1 MKNKTKDS
9 AIFTFSGRSAIVTGA
24 SRGIG
29 KIIAIQLAKAGVKV
43 AVVGR
48 NKERTESV
56 ALQIQSEGGNARA
69 IIGDISSEK
78 ECERIVKET
87 AEQFGGVDILVNCA
101 GNLTSTKIEDITRQE
116 WDDILSTNLS
126 GTFFM
131 TQKAIPYLEKS
142 KAGRII
148 NISSNAGRMGG
159 YANSQAY
166 TASKGGIIAITK
178 GIARQLAPKNITVN
192 VVCPGTTV
200 TEMSQLYDEK
210 TMETLV
216 GRIPM
221 GRLGQPED
229 TAAAVCFFASEEAG
243 WITGATLDVNGGM
256 YM

>member
-1 MKNKTKDS
+1 MKS
-9 AIFTFSGRSAIVTGA
+9 IFTFIGRTAIVTGA
-24 SRGIG
+24 TRGIG
-29 KIIAIQLAKAGVKV
+29 KSIAIQLARAGVKV

-48 NKERTESV
+48 NAERAENVVS
-56 ALQIQSEGGNARA
+56 QIMLEGGTALK
-69 IIGDISSEK
+69 IIGDISSEE

-87 AEQFGGVDILVNCA
+87 ADQFGGIDILVNCA
-101 GNLTSTKIEDITRQE
+101 GNLTSTKIEDITRHE
-116 WDDILSTNLS
+116 WDNIISTNLS

-131 TQKAIPYLEKS
+131 IQKAIPYLEKS
-142 KAGRII
+142 KAGRVI

-166 TASKGGIIAITK
+166 TATKGGIIAITK

-192 VVCPGTTV
+192 VVCPGTTI
-200 TEMSQLYDEK
+200 TEMSQLYDDK
-210 TMETLV
+210 TKATLLS
-216 GRIPM
+216 RIPM

>member
-1 MKNKTKDS
+1 MSEKS
-9 AIFTFSGRSAIVTGA
+9 LFTFSGRSAIVTGA
-24 SRGIG
+24 TRGIG
-29 KIIAIQLAKAGVKV
+29 KAIALHLAKAGVKV

-48 NKERTESV
+48 NSERADIVVS
-56 ALQIQSEGGNARA
+56 QINNTGSIACK
-69 IIGDISSEK
+69 IIGDISSDE
-78 ECERIVKET
+78 ECDRIVNQ
-87 AEQFGGVDILVNCA
+87 AVDCFGGLDILVNCA
-101 GNLTSTKIEDITRQE
+101 GNLTSTRIEDITREE
-116 WDDILSTNLS
+116 WDNILSTNLS

-131 TQKAIPYLEKS
+131 TQKAIPFLEQS

-178 GIARQLAPKNITVN
+178 GIARQLASKNITVN
-192 VVCPGTTV
+192 VVCPGTTE
-200 TEMSQLYDEK
+200 TEMSQLYDED
-210 TMETLV
+210 TMATLV

-221 GRLGQPED
+221 GRLGRPED

-243 WITGATLDVNGGM
+243 FITGAVLDVNGGM

>member
-1 MKNKTKDS
+1 MRRP
-9 AIFTFSGRSAIVTGA
+9 IFTLEGRTAIVTGA
-24 SRGIG
+24 TRGIG
-29 KIIAIQLAKAGVKV
+29 KSIAIQLARAGVKV
-43 AVVGR
+43 MVVGR
-48 NKERTESV
+48 NTERADAVVS
-56 ALQIQSEGGNARA
+56 QIKADSGIAFRVV
-69 IIGDISSEK
+69 GDISSDQ
-78 ECERIVKET
+78 ECERIMKET
-87 AEQFGGVDILVNCA
+87 VEHFGGVDILVNCA
-101 GNLTSTKIEDITRQE
+101 GNLTSTKVEEITREE

-131 TQKAIPYLEKS
+131 IQKAIPYLEKS

-178 GIARQLAPKNITVN
+178 GIARQLAPRNITVN

-216 GRIPM
+216 GRIPL

-229 TAAAVCFFASEEAG
+229 TAAAVCFFASEETG

>member
-1 MKNKTKDS
+1 MS
-9 AIFTFSGRSAIVTGA
+9 SIFTFDGRTAIVTGGT
-24 SRGIG
+24 RGIG
-29 KIIAIQLAKAGVKV
+29 KVIAMQLAKAGVKV

-48 NKERTESV
+48 DARKAKEVVDLIKQNHGEAV
-56 ALQIQSEGGNARA
+56 PV
-69 IIGDISSEK
+69 IGDLKSEK
-78 ECERIVKET
+78 ECFRIVDEVAK
-87 AEQFGGVDILVNCA
+87 AFGQIDILVNNA
-101 GNLTSTKIEDITRQE
+101 GGLTSTKIEDITRDE
-116 WDDILSTNLS
+116 WDDILSVNLS

-131 TQKAIPYLEKS
+131 IQATIPYLEKS
-142 KAGRII
+142 KAGRVI

-166 TASKGGIIAITK
+166 TASKGGVIAITK
-178 GIARQLAPKNITVN
+178 GIARQLAPRNITVN

-210 TMETLV
+210 TKETLV
-216 GRIPM
+216 SWIPM

>member
-1 MKNKTKDS
+1 MNS
-9 AIFTFSGRSAIVTGA
+9 IFTLSGRTAIVTGA
-24 SRGIG
+24 TRGIG
-29 KIIAIQLAKAGVKV
+29 KSIAIMLAKAGANVV
-43 AVVGR
+43 VVGR
-48 NKERTESV
+48 NEERADQVVDIIE
-56 ALQIQSEGGNARA
+56 LEGGNAVKV
-69 IIGDISSEK
+69 IGDISSEK
-78 ECERIVKET
+78 ECKRIVEVAVLKY
-87 AEQFGGVDILVNCA
+87 GGLDILVNCA

-142 KAGRII
+142 KAGRVI

-178 GIARQLAPKNITVN
+178 GIARQLAPRNITVN

-210 TMETLV
+210 TMEALV
-216 GRIPM
+216 SRIPM
-221 GRLGQPED
+221 GRLGKPED

-243 WITGATLDVNGGM
+243 FITGATLDVNGGM

>member
-1 MKNKTKDS
+1 MS
-9 AIFTFSGRSAIVTGA
+9 EESLFTLSGSSAIVTGA
-24 SRGIG
+24 TRGIG
-29 KIIAIQLAKAGVKV
+29 KAIALHLAKAGVKV

-48 NKERTESV
+48 NSERADIVVS
-56 ALQIQSEGGNARA
+56 QIREAGGIGYK
-69 IIGDISSEK
+69 IIGDISSDV
-78 ECERIVKET
+78 ECDRIVNKAVECL
-87 AEQFGGVDILVNCA
+87 GGLDILVNCA
-101 GNLTSTKIEDITRQE
+101 GNLTSTKIESITREE

-142 KAGRII
+142 KAGRVI

-178 GIARQLAPKNITVN
+178 GIARQLAPRNITVN
-192 VVCPGTTV
+192 VVCPGTTE
-200 TEMSQLYDEK
+200 TEMSQLYDEQ
-210 TMETLV
+210 TLATLI

-221 GRLGQPED
+221 GRLGKPED
-229 TAAAVCFFASEEAG
+229 TAAAVCFFASKEASF
-243 WITGATLDVNGGM
+243 ITGAVLDVNGGM

>member
-1 MKNKTKDS
+1 MNS
-9 AIFTFSGRSAIVTGA
+9 IFTLSGRTAIVTGA
-24 SRGIG
+24 TRGIG
-29 KIIAIQLAKAGVKV
+29 RTIAVQLARAGVKV

-48 NKERTESV
+48 NTERANIVVS
-56 ALQIQSEGGNARA
+56 LIRSEGGTACA
-69 IIGDISSEK
+69 IIGNVSSDK

-87 AEQFGGVDILVNCA
+87 ASVFGGIDILVNCA

-131 TQKAIPYLEKS
+131 TQKTLPYLEKS
-142 KAGRII
+142 KAGRVI

-178 GIARQLAPKNITVN
+178 GIARQLAPRNITVN
-192 VVCPGTTV
+192 VVCPGTTM
-200 TEMSQLYDEK
+200 TEMSQLYDEN

-216 GRIPM
+216 SRIPM
-221 GRLGQPED
+221 GRLGLPED

-243 WITGATLDVNGGM
+243 FITGATLDVNGGM

>member
-1 MKNKTKDS
+1 MIEKPL
-9 AIFTFSGRSAIVTGA
+9 FTFSGRSAIVTGA
-24 SRGIG
+24 TRGIG
-29 KIIAIQLAKAGVKV
+29 KTIALHLAKAGIKV

-48 NKERTESV
+48 NSERADLVVSQIKEV
-56 ALQIQSEGGNARA
+56 GGIACK
-69 IIGDISSEK
+69 IIGDISSDE
-78 ECERIVKET
+78 ECDRIVRQT
-87 AEQFGGVDILVNCA
+87 VDCFGGLDILVNCA
-101 GNLTSTKIEDITRQE
+101 GNLTSTKIENITREE

-142 KAGRII
+142 KAGRVI

-178 GIARQLAPKNITVN
+178 GIARQLASRKITVN
-192 VVCPGTTV
+192 VVCPGTTE
-200 TEMSQLYDEK
+200 TEMSKLYDEQ
-210 TMETLV
+210 TMATLV

-221 GRLGQPED
+221 GRLGKPED

-243 WITGATLDVNGGM
+243 FITGAVLDVNGGM

>member
-1 MKNKTKDS
+1 MSKP
-9 AIFTFSGRSAIVTGA
+9 IFTLEGRTAIVTGA
-24 SRGIG
+24 TRGIG
-29 KIIAIQLAKAGVKV
+29 KSIAIQLAKAGVKV

-48 NKERTESV
+48 NAELADSV
-56 ALQIQSEGGNARA
+56 VSQIEADGGIAYKVV
-69 IIGDISSEK
+69 GDISSDK
-78 ECERIVKET
+78 ECERIVAET
-87 AEQFGGVDILVNCA
+87 AKHFGGVDILVNCA
-101 GNLTSTKIEDITRQE
+101 GNLTSTKLEDISRDE

-142 KAGRII
+142 KAGRVI

-178 GIARQLAPKNITVN
+178 GIARQLAQRNITVN

-210 TMETLV
+210 TMATLV

-221 GRLGQPED
+221 GRLGRPED

>member
-1 MKNKTKDS
+1 MNS
-9 AIFTFSGRSAIVTGA
+9 IFTLSERTAIVTGA
-24 SRGIG
+24 TRGIG
-29 KIIAIQLAKAGVKV
+29 KSIAIMLAKAGTNVV
-43 AVVGR
+43 VVGR
-48 NKERTESV
+48 NEERADQVVDIIERD
-56 ALQIQSEGGNARA
+56 GGNALKV
-69 IIGDISSEK
+69 IGDISSEK
-78 ECERIVKET
+78 ECKRIIESAVLKY
-87 AEQFGGVDILVNCA
+87 GGLDILVNCA

-142 KAGRII
+142 KAGRVI

-178 GIARQLAPKNITVN
+178 GIARQLAPRNITVN

-216 GRIPM
+216 SRIPI

-243 WITGATLDVNGGM
+243 FITGATLDVNGGM

>member
-1 MKNKTKDS
+1 MSKP
-9 AIFTFSGRSAIVTGA
+9 IFTLEGRTAIVTGA
-24 SRGIG
+24 TRGIG
-29 KIIAIQLAKAGVKV
+29 KSIAIQLAKAGVKV
-43 AVVGR
+43 VVVGR
-48 NKERTESV
+48 NAERADAVVTQIKED
-56 ALQIQSEGGNARA
+56 GGIAYKVV
-69 IIGDISSEK
+69 GDISSDQ
-78 ECERIVKET
+78 ECERIVKGT
-87 AEQFGGVDILVNCA
+87 AEYFGGVDILVNCA
-101 GNLTSTKIEDITRQE
+101 GNLTSTKVKDITREE

-131 TQKAIPYLEKS
+131 IQKAIPYLEKS
-142 KAGRII
+142 KAGRVI

-178 GIARQLAPKNITVN
+178 GIARQLAPMNITVN
-192 VVCPGTTV
+192 VVCPGTTM

-216 GRIPM
+216 GRIPL

>member
-1 MKNKTKDS
+1 MGDL
-9 AIFTFSGRSAIVTGA
+9 FTFSGRIAIVTGA
-24 SRGIG
+24 TRGIG
-29 KIIAIQLAKAGVKV
+29 KAIAFHLAKAGVKV

-48 NKERTESV
+48 NSERADNVVSHINEV
-56 ALQIQSEGGNARA
+56 GGIASK
-69 IIGDISSEK
+69 IIGDISSDV
-78 ECERIVKET
+78 ECDKIVKQT
-87 AEQFGGVDILVNCA
+87 VDRFGGLDILVNCA
-101 GNLTSTKIEDITRQE
+101 GNLTSTKIENITRKE
-116 WDDILSTNLS
+116 WDSILSTNLS

-142 KAGRII
+142 KAGRVI

-178 GIARQLAPKNITVN
+178 GIARQLAPRNITVN
-192 VVCPGTTV
+192 VVCPGTTE
-200 TEMSQLYDEK
+200 TEMSQLYDEQ
-210 TMETLV
+210 TMATLV

-221 GRLGQPED
+221 GRLGKPED

-243 WITGATLDVNGGM
+243 FITGAVLDVNGGM

>member
-1 MKNKTKDS
+1 MSKP
-9 AIFTFSGRSAIVTGA
+9 IFTLEGRTAIVTGA
-24 SRGIG
+24 TRGIG
-29 KIIAIQLAKAGVKV
+29 KSIAIQLAKAGVKV
-43 AVVGR
+43 SVVGR
-48 NKERTESV
+48 NSERANAVVS
-56 ALQIQSEGGNARA
+56 QIEADGGIAYKVV
-69 IIGDISSEK
+69 GDISSDK
-78 ECERIVKET
+78 ECERIVAET
-87 AEQFGGVDILVNCA
+87 ATHFGGVDILVNCA
-101 GNLTSTKIEDITRQE
+101 GNLTSTKLEDISREE
-116 WDDILSTNLS
+116 WDDILSTNLL

-142 KAGRII
+142 KAGRVI

-178 GIARQLAPKNITVN
+178 GIARQLAPRNITVN

-210 TMETLV
+210 TMATLV

-221 GRLGQPED
+221 GRLGLPED

>member
-1 MKNKTKDS
+1 MNS
-9 AIFTFSGRSAIVTGA
+9 IFTLSERTAIVTGA
-24 SRGIG
+24 TRGIG
-29 KIIAIQLAKAGVKV
+29 KSIAIMLAKAGTNVV
-43 AVVGR
+43 VVGR
-48 NKERTESV
+48 NEERADQVVDIIERD
-56 ALQIQSEGGNARA
+56 GGNAVKV
-69 IIGDISSEK
+69 IGDISSEK
-78 ECERIVKET
+78 ECKRIIESAVLKY
-87 AEQFGGVDILVNCA
+87 GGLDILVNCA

-116 WDDILSTNLS
+116 WDDVLSTNLS

-142 KAGRII
+142 KAGRVI

-178 GIARQLAPKNITVN
+178 GIARQLAPRNITVN

-200 TEMSQLYDEK
+200 TEMSHLYDEK
-210 TMETLV
+210 TMEALV
-216 GRIPM
+216 SRIPI

-243 WITGATLDVNGGM
+243 FITGATLDVNGGM

>member
-1 MKNKTKDS
+1 MKS
-9 AIFTFSGRSAIVTGA
+9 IFTFIGRNAIVTGA
-24 SRGIG
+24 TRGIG
-29 KIIAIQLAKAGVKV
+29 KSIAIQLARAGVKV

-48 NKERTESV
+48 NSERADSV
-56 ALQIQSEGGNARA
+56 VSQIMLEGGTALK
-69 IIGDISSEK
+69 IIGDISSEE

-87 AEQFGGVDILVNCA
+87 ADQFGGIDILVNCA
-101 GNLTSTKIEDITRQE
+101 GNLTSTKIEDITRHE
-116 WDDILSTNLS
+116 WDNIISTNLS

-131 TQKAIPYLEKS
+131 IQKAIPYLEKS
-142 KAGRII
+142 KAGRVI

-166 TASKGGIIAITK
+166 TATKGGIIAITK

-192 VVCPGTTV
+192 VVCPGTTI
-200 TEMSQLYDEK
+200 TEMSQLYDDK
-210 TMETLV
+210 TKATLLS
-216 GRIPM
+216 RIPM